1 MYSILIVEDDID
13 IGNLLEEALTNEGYV
28 ITRAYSGTEARLLS
42 QNKYNLILLDLMLPG
57 LAGEELLDI
66 FKGNKIIVISAKADL
81 DNKVNLLL
89 NGASDY
95 ITKPFYLKEVLARIK
110 VALRNDNNMTDILR
124 YKELT
129 LNNLNHKFYVNDIE
143 VKLTKTEFAIIKVLL
158 EKPDFVYSKQ
168 VLLEKIEDLTPDG
181 SEQSLNAHISN
192 LRTKINKYAKNNY
205 IEAIWG
211 IGYKLE
217 K

>member
-28 ITRAYSGTEARLLS
+28 ITRAYSGTEAKLLS

-143 VKLTKTEFAIIKVLL
+143 VKLTKTEFAIIKVLM

>member
-28 ITRAYSGTEARLLS
+28 ITRAYSGTEAKLLS

-158 EKPDFVYSKQ
+158 EKPDFVYSKSA
-168 VLLEKIEDLTPDG
+168 LLDKIEDLTPDG

>member
-28 ITRAYSGTEARLLS
+28 ITRAYSGTEAKLLS

-168 VLLEKIEDLTPDG
+168 VLLDKIEDLTPDG

>member
-1 MYSILIVEDDID
+1 MYNILIVEDDID

-28 ITRAYSGTEARLLS
+28 ITRAYSGTEAKLLS

-57 LAGEELLDI
+57 LAGEELLGV

-89 NGASDY
+89 NGAADY

-110 VALRNDNNMTDILR
+110 VVLRNDNNMTDILK

>member
-1 MYSILIVEDDID
+1 MSSILIVEDDID

-28 ITRAYSGTEARLLS
+28 ITRAYSGTEAKLLS

>member
-28 ITRAYSGTEARLLS
+28 ITRAYSGTEAKLLS